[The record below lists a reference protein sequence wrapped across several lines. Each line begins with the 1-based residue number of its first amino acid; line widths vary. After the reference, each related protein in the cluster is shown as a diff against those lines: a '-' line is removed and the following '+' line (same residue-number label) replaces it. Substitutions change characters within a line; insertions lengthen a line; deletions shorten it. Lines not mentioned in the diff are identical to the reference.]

1 MDGTSPGLPHS
12 SNWRP
17 TSWQTDAPSPWG
29 SISPRVST
37 LEASAGSARSVSRMR
52 RSAWPNSTFRSLAA
66 ILILALSPPRRVGH
80 PAYTPTKPPQPLLLF
95 QKQVPGQL
103 FEPTLGLAQQ
113 QFSLWPRPCGNRWL
127 LGLRLTN
134 WPD

>member
-1 MDGTSPGLPHS
+1 MPEATLRPDIGLVFVV
-12 SNWRP
+12 
-17 TSWQTDAPSPWG
+17 
-29 SISPRVST
+29 ISGF
-37 LEASAGSARSVSRMR
+37 SAAN
-52 RSAWPNSTFRSLAA
+52 ATA